1 MPTGF
6 ENLKSKTKA
15 SFAPR
20 VDSKDITSKF
30 QEYFTI
36 LKDPRVERTR
46 WHLLT
51 DIITIAIL
59 AVIAGA
65 QGWED
70 IEEYGLNKKE
80 WLETFLELPF
90 GIPSPDTFRRVFEK
104 INPKEFEQC
113 FRQWVQS
120 LVEKLGVE
128 VVAIDGKTH
137 RGTYDRESKLKALHT
152 VSAWSSEH
160 RLVLGQTKVSS
171 KSNEITAIPA
181 LLEMLDIYGCII
193 TIDAMGTQKSI
204 AQKILAASSDYIFS
218 LKDNHPTL
226 HQQVKNWFET
236 AQFLGFKDV
245 DVSIS
250 QRVEKGHHRIENRK
264 VYTVPVSQLPALHE
278 QHQWAGLR
286 TVVMVVRSTQ
296 YWNHTIQEVQFYIT
310 SLASDAN
317 KIGSAIRQHWGIE
330 NSVHWTLDVTF
341 HEDESRIRSLHSPQ
355 NFALLRRIALNA
367 LERESSFRRS
377 IRQKSRRAA
386 MNDQYMVSVLSA
398 ALPNSS
404 PLQNPSVNRV

>member
-1 MPTGF
+1 MSTGF
-6 ENLKSKTKA
+6 EKKKTSKTKT
-15 SFAPR
+15 SFTLS
-20 VDSKDITSKF
+20 VESFDITSKF
-30 QEYFTI
+30 PEYFTQV
-36 LKDPRVERTR
+36 KDPRVERTR

-70 IEEYGLNKKE
+70 IEEYGINKKE

-113 FRQWVQS
+113 FRRWVQS

-137 RGTYDRESKLKALHT
+137 RGSYDRESQLKALHT

-160 RLVLGQTKVSS
+160 RLVLGQTKVDC

-181 LLEMLDIYGCII
+181 LLEMLDVSGCII

-204 AQKILAASSDYIFS
+204 AQKIIAANADYVLS

-226 HQQVKNWFET
+226 HQ
-236 AQFLGFKDV
+236 
-245 DVSIS
+245 
-250 QRVEKGHHRIENRK
+250 
-264 VYTVPVSQLPALHE
+264 
-278 QHQWAGLR
+278 
-286 TVVMVVRSTQ
+286 
-296 YWNHTIQEVQFYIT
+296 
-310 SLASDAN
+310 
-317 KIGSAIRQHWGIE
+317 
-330 NSVHWTLDVTF
+330 
-341 HEDESRIRSLHSPQ
+341 
-355 NFALLRRIALNA
+355 
-367 LERESSFRRS
+367 
-377 IRQKSRRAA
+377 
-386 MNDQYMVSVLSA
+386 
-398 ALPNSS
+398 
-404 PLQNPSVNRV
+404 

>member
-1 MPTGF
+1 MD
-6 ENLKSKTKA
+6 
-15 SFAPR
+15 SF
-20 VDSKDITSKF
+20 KIISKF
-30 QEYFTI
+30 QEYFTEI
-36 LKDPRVERTR
+36 KDPRVEKTR
-46 WHLLT
+46 LHLLT
-51 DIITIAIL
+51 DIITISIL

-65 QGWED
+65 EGWED

-90 GIPSPDTFRRVFEK
+90 GIPSPDTFRRVFER

-113 FRQWVQS
+113 FQVWIQS
-120 LVEKLGVE
+120 IVEKLGVE
-128 VVAIDGKTH
+128 VVAIDGKALK
-137 RGTYDRESKLKALHT
+137 GSYDRKSELKALHL
-152 VSAWSSEH
+152 VSAWSKEH
-160 RLVLGQTKVSS
+160 RLILGQTKVNA

-181 LLEMLDIYGCII
+181 LLEMLDISGCII

-204 AQKILAASSDYIFS
+204 VKKFIEADADYILS

-236 AQFLGFKDV
+236 SLSLGFQGIDV
-245 DVSIS
+245 NIS

-264 VYTVPVSQLPALHE
+264 VYAVPISQIPALDE
-278 QHQWAGLR
+278 QEDWIGFK
-286 TVVMVVRSTQ
+286 TVVMVVRSIQ
-296 YWNHTIQEVQFYIT
+296 HWNKITHEVQFYIS
-310 SLASDAN
+310 SLASHAN
-317 KIGSAIRQHWGIE
+317 KIASAIRQHWGIE

-341 HEDESRIRSLHSPQ
+341 HEDECRIRSLHSPQ

-386 MNDQYMVSVLSA
+386 MNDQYMVSVLAA
-398 ALPNSS
+398 ALSNSS
-404 PLQNPSVNRV
+404 PVLESTCQ

>member
-1 MPTGF
+1 MSTGF
-6 ENLKSKTKA
+6 KKKSKIET
-15 SFAPR
+15 SLTPNL
-20 VDSKDITSKF
+20 DSKDIICKF
-30 QEYFTI
+30 QEYFTEI
-36 LKDPRVERTR
+36 KEPRVERTKL
-46 WHLLT
+46 HLLT
-51 DIITIAIL
+51 DIITISIL

-65 QGWED
+65 EGWED
-70 IEEYGLNKKE
+70 IEEYGVNKKD
-80 WLETFLELPF
+80 WLETFLKLEF
-90 GIPSPDTFRRVFEK
+90 GIPSPDTFRRVFER

-113 FRQWVQS
+113 FRLWVQS

-128 VVAIDGKTH
+128 VVAIDGKSL
-137 RGTYDRESKLKALHT
+137 RGSYDRKSQLKALHM
-152 VSAWSSEH
+152 VSAWSNEH
-160 RLVLGQTKVSS
+160 RLVLGQTKVSE

-181 LLEMLDIYGCII
+181 LLEMLDISGCII
-193 TIDAMGTQKSI
+193 TIDAMGTQKLI
-204 AQKILAASSDYIFS
+204 AKKIIEANSDYVLS

-236 AQFLGFKDV
+236 SLSLGFEGMDV
-245 DVSIS
+245 NIS

-264 VYTVPVSQLPALHE
+264 VYTVPISQLPVLHE
-278 QHQWAGLR
+278 QNDWVGLK

-296 YWNHTIQEVQFYIT
+296 HENKITNEVQFYIT
-310 SLASDAN
+310 SIKSDAN

-367 LERESSFRRS
+367 LERETSFRRS

-386 MNDQYMVSVLSA
+386 MNDQYMLSVLA
-398 ALPNSS
+398 AAVSNSDS
-404 PLQNPSVNRV
+404 IL

>member
-6 ENLKSKTKA
+6 EQKSQTET
-15 SFAPR
+15 SFRPS
-20 VDSKDITSKF
+20 VDSLDITSKF
-30 QEYFTI
+30 QEYFI
-36 LKDPRVERTR
+36 QVKDPRVERTR
-46 WHLLT
+46 WHLLV

-80 WLETFLELPF
+80 WLSTFLELPF
-90 GIPSPDTFRRVFEK
+90 GIPSPDTFRRVFER

-113 FRQWVQS
+113 FREWVQS

-128 VVAIDGKTH
+128 VVALDGKAH
-137 RGTYDRESKLKALHT
+137 RGSYDRASGLKALHM

-160 RLVLGQTKVSS
+160 RLVLGQTKISS

-181 LLEMLDIYGCII
+181 LLEMLDLSGCII

-204 AQKILAASSDYIFS
+204 TKKIIESDSDYILS
-218 LKDNHPTL
+218 LKDNHPIL

-236 AQFLGFKDV
+236 AQSLEFKGI

-250 QRVEKGHHRIENRK
+250 QRVEKGHHRIEKRQ
-264 VYTVPVSQLPALHE
+264 VYTVPVSELPALHE
-278 QHQWAGLR
+278 QDDWVGLT
-286 TVVMVVRSTQ
+286 TVVMVVRSIQ
-296 YWNHTIQEVQFYIT
+296 HWNQITHQVQFYI
-310 SLASDAN
+310 SSFASDAN
-317 KIGSAIRQHWGIE
+317 KIGSVIRQHWGIE

-341 HEDESRIRSLHSPQ
+341 HEDECRKSSLH
-355 NFALLRRIALNA
+355 
-367 LERESSFRRS
+367 
-377 IRQKSRRAA
+377 
-386 MNDQYMVSVLSA
+386 
-398 ALPNSS
+398 
-404 PLQNPSVNRV
+404 

>member
-1 MPTGF
+1 MARGF
-6 ENLKSKTKA
+6 ENKKSKTKA
-15 SFAPR
+15 YFAPSI
-20 VDSKDITSKF
+20 DSKDITTKF
-30 QEYFTI
+30 QEYFTQI
-36 LKDPRVERTR
+36 KDPRVERTR

-59 AVIAGA
+59 SVIAGA

-70 IEEYGLNKKE
+70 IEEYGVNKKE
-80 WLETFLELPF
+80 WLETFLELPY

-137 RGTYDRESKLKALHT
+137 KGSYDRTSKLKALHT

-181 LLEMLDIYGCII
+181 LLEMLDISGCII
-193 TIDAMGTQKSI
+193 TIDAMGTQKLI
-204 AQKILAASSDYIFS
+204 AEKIIAADADYILS
-218 LKDNHPTL
+218 LKNNHPTL
-226 HQQVKNWFET
+226 HQQVKTWFEA
-236 AQFLGFKDV
+236 AQSSGFKGIDI
-245 DVSIS
+245 SINK
-250 QRVEKGHHRIENRK
+250 RVEKGHHRIEKRT
-264 VYTVPVSQLPALHE
+264 VYTVTVSQIPGLYQLDL
-278 QHQWAGLR
+278 WAGLK
-286 TVVMVVRSTQ
+286 TVIMIVRSIQ
-296 YWNHTIQEVQFYIT
+296 HWNKLTQEVQFYIT
-310 SLASDAN
+310 SIASDAN

-341 HEDESRIRSLHSPQ
+341 GEDESRIRSLHSPQ

-367 LERESSFRRS
+367 LERETSFRRS

-386 MNDQYMVSVLSA
+386 MNDRYMVSVLAA
-398 ALPNSS
+398 ALPNSD
-404 PLQNPSVNRV
+404 QEA

>member
-1 MPTGF
+1 MPAGF
-6 ENLKSKTKA
+6 ENKKSKTKA
-15 SFAPR
+15 SFTPSIN
-20 VDSKDITSKF
+20 SKDITTNF
-30 QEYFTI
+30 QEYFTQI
-36 LKDPRVERTR
+36 KDPRVERTR
-46 WHLLT
+46 YHLLT
-51 DIITIAIL
+51 DIITIAML

-65 QGWED
+65 EGWED
-70 IEEYGLNKKE
+70 IEEYGISKQE
-80 WLETFLELPF
+80 WLKTFLQLPF
-90 GIPSPDTFRRVFEK
+90 GIPSPDTFRRVFER

-137 RGTYDRESKLKALHT
+137 RGSYDRESKLKALHT

-160 RLVLGQTKVSS
+160 RLVLGQVKVSD
-171 KSNEITAIPA
+171 KSNEITAIPS
-181 LLEMLDIYGCII
+181 LLEMLDISGCII

-204 AQKILAASSDYIFS
+204 AEKIIAADSDYILS

-236 AQFLGFKDV
+236 AQSNGFKDV
-245 DVSIS
+245 DVSMS
-250 QRVEKGHHRIENRK
+250 QRIEKGHHRIENRQ

-278 QHQWAGLR
+278 QDLWTGLT
-286 TVVMVVRSTQ
+286 TVVMVVRSIQ
-296 YWNHTIQEVQFYIT
+296 HWNKTTQEVQFYIT
-310 SLASDAN
+310 SLKSDAH

-341 HEDESRIRSLHSPQ
+341 NEDECRIRSLHSPQ
-355 NFALLRRIALNA
+355 NFSLLRRIALNA

-386 MNDQYMVSVLSA
+386 MNDQYMISVLA
-398 ALPNSS
+398 AAFPNSILS
-404 PLQNPSVNRV
+404 

>member
-1 MPTGF
+1 MSTGF
-6 ENLKSKTKA
+6 EKKKKSKVETSCKP
-15 SFAPR
+15 S
-20 VDSKDITSKF
+20 VDSFEITSKF
-30 QEYFTI
+30 QEYFTQV
-36 LKDPRVERTR
+36 KDPRAERRR

-65 QGWED
+65 EGWED

-90 GIPSPDTFRRVFEK
+90 GIPSPDTFRRVFER
-104 INPKEFEQC
+104 INPQEFEQC

-120 LVEKLGVE
+120 LIEKLGVE

-137 RGTYDRESKLKALHT
+137 RGSYDRTSKLKALHT

-171 KSNEITAIPA
+171 KSNEITTIPA
-181 LLEMLDIYGCII
+181 LLDMLDISGCII
-193 TIDAMGTQKSI
+193 TIDAMGTQKLI
-204 AQKILAASSDYIFS
+204 AEKIIAADADYILS
-218 LKDNHPTL
+218 LKENHPTL

-236 AQFLGFKDV
+236 AQSIGFEGI

-250 QRVEKGHHRIENRK
+250 QRIEKGHHRIEKRT
-264 VYTVPVSQLPALHE
+264 VYTVPMSQISELYQLDL
-278 QHQWAGLR
+278 WAGLK
-286 TVVMVVRSTQ
+286 TIVMVVRSSQ
-296 YWNHTIQEVQFYIT
+296 HWNKTTQEVQFYIT

-386 MNDQYMVSVLSA
+386 MNDRYMLSVLAA
-398 ALPNSS
+398 ALSNSDTL
-404 PLQNPSVNRV
+404 P